1 MQYIVVMEFIP
12 GVDNIWVARLTPED
26 PIYEYNTYEEAEA
39 KAAELQAADPSDRLY
54 KAIELNESNQNLIA

>member
-12 GVDNIWVARLTPED
+12 GVDNIWVARLSPED
-26 PIYEYNTYEEAEA
+26 PIYEYATYEEAEA
-39 KAAELQAADPSDRLY
+39 KAEELQAADETGRLY